1 MVLTT
6 SIQVIIFIEGYHPYF
21 RLGVNP
27 QRKYRFIFCS
37 RIHVCIKFY
46 SVNMANNILVIANSF
61 LPSARSGLL
70 TREGYKV
77 DTINNTEAN
86 LSWVDYGDY
95 DIVILQAGR
104 ETSEWQ
110 LCEQI
115 RRFSCKP
122 LIVIST
128 HTSVDMSI
136 KAIDAGADYFLKR
149 PFGPMELSAKIR
161 SLLQRPS
168 LKTSE
173 PVAV

>member
-1 MVLTT
+1 
-6 SIQVIIFIEGYHPYF
+6 
-21 RLGVNP
+21 
-27 QRKYRFIFCS
+27 
-37 RIHVCIKFY
+37 
-46 SVNMANNILVIANSF
+46 MAKNILVIANSF
-61 LPSARSGLL
+61 LPSASSGLL

-77 DTINNTEAN
+77 DMINNTEAN
-86 LSWVDYGDY
+86 LKRVNNRDY
-95 DIVILQAGR
+95 DIIILQAGR

-115 RRFSCKP
+115 KKFSGMP

-149 PFGPMELSAKIR
+149 PFGPMELSARIR

-168 LKTSE
+168 FKTSE
-173 PVAV
+173 SVVA